1 MEPNP
6 PEGGLRQRRHFGRRK
21 GPALSAHQAGLLE
34 TLLPKLRI
42 EPQSARDPRSYFSTA
57 VLDVWLEIG
66 FGGGEHLLWQAEA
79 HPRVGLIGAEPYV
92 SGVAKLL
99 SKLAPVPAPN
109 LRLYTEDATDI
120 IEALPA
126 ASLGRVFVLFPDPW
140 PKTRHHKRRFIQM
153 AMLDQLARVMKP
165 GAELR
170 FATDDNGYLVW
181 TLERLSAHP
190 AFTWLANSAASWRTR
205 PDDWPQTRYEAKA
218 IRAGDT
224 CTYLRLVRTG

>member
-1 MEPNP
+1 MELDSQP
-6 PEGGLRQRRHFGRRK
+6 GGLRPRRHFGRRK

-34 TLLPKLRI
+34 TLLPQVRI
-42 EPQSARDPRSYFSTA
+42 EPQSGRDPRGYFSAA
-57 VLDVWLEIG
+57 VSDVWLEVG

-79 HPRVGLIGAEPYV
+79 NPRVGIIGAEPYV

-99 SKLAPVPAPN
+99 SKLAPASVPH
-109 LRLYTEDATDI
+109 LRLYTEDASDI
-120 IEALPA
+120 IEALPD

-153 AMLDQLARVMKP
+153 ATLDHLARVMKP

-170 FATDDNGYLVW
+170 YATDDNGYLVW

-190 AFTWLANSAASWRTR
+190 AFAWLANTAADWRAR

-218 IRAGDT
+218 IRAGSA
-224 CTYLRLVRTG
+224 CTYLRFVRI